1 MGNDLLLVG
10 SIPLDTVEEVMRTF
24 GAPLGRYLPAMPDGE
39 VGERR
44 SWVNRFSY
52 QVFNGHSDL
61 ETLRRPPKKDG
72 VEQLLPTKR
81 GESWQFQVRP
91 GVKRVRFGLPGLRLG
106 YARDATNSY
115 FIFRTLRDQGILPAE
130 MRFQVS
136 IPMVNSVIRP
146 LYFPVPGDIDKVRPG
161 FEEALAAEIE
171 LIVRRIPA
179 KDLAIQWDLAHE
191 LSAVYGQPDNPPSEA
206 LIETHVA
213 PVRRL
218 SALLPA
224 EAALG
229 FHFCFGTFGGW
240 PAFAPADLGR
250 AVELINA
257 SIAAAGRR
265 TDWIHIPMLN
275 RADETFYAPLARL
288 DPGDARIYLGMIHSM
303 HSFRERLAA
312 ARKFVPSFGLA
323 AYCGFGRT
331 PPEQLPQLLEDH
343 LKAVELITPAPGRQ
357 QAGIHSFHK

>member
-1 MGNDLLLVG
+1 MDSVAAWSTAMGNELLLVG

-24 GAPLGRYLPAMPDGE
+24 GAALGGHLAAMPDGE

-52 QVFNGHSDL
+52 LLFNGHCDL
-61 ETLRRPPKKDG
+61 ETLRRPPKVDG
-72 VEQLLPTKR
+72 VEQLLPAKR
-81 GESWQFQVRP
+81 GESWQFRVRP
-91 GVKRVRFGLPGLRLG
+91 GVERVRFGLPGLRLG

-115 FIFRTLRDQGILPAE
+115 FIFRTLRDQGLFPADV
-130 MRFQVS
+130 RFQVS
-136 IPMVNSVIRP
+136 IPMVNSVVRP
-146 LYFPVPGDIDKVRPG
+146 LYFPQPGDIDKVRPG

-179 KDLAIQWDLAHE
+179 KDLAIQWDLAGE
-191 LSAVYGQPDNPPSEA
+191 LLAAYGQGDHPPGETS
-206 LIETHVA
+206 IETHVA

-240 PAFAPADLGR
+240 PAFAPPDLGR
-250 AVELINA
+250 AIELINA
-257 SIAAAGRR
+257 SVAAAGRR
-265 TDWIHIPMLN
+265 IDWIHIPTLD

-288 DPGDARIYLGMIHSM
+288 EPGDARIYLGMIHSM
-303 HSFRERLAA
+303 HSFRERLAV

-331 PPEQLPQLLEDH
+331 PPEQLPQLLADH
-343 LKAVELITPAPGRQ
+343 LQAVELLKA
-357 QAGIHSFHK
+357 A

>member
-1 MGNDLLLVG
+1 MGNELLLVG

-24 GAPLGRYLPAMPDGE
+24 AAPLGRYLPAMPDGE

-52 QVFNGHSDL
+52 LLFNGHPDL
-61 ETLRRPPKKDG
+61 ETLRRPPKIDG
-72 VEQLLPTKR
+72 VEQPLPVKR
-81 GESWQFQVRP
+81 NESWQFRVRP
-91 GVKRVRFGLPGLRLG
+91 GVERVRFGLPGLRLG

-115 FIFRTLRDQGILPAE
+115 FIFRTLRDQGLFPADV
-130 MRFQVS
+130 RFQVS
-136 IPMVNSVIRP
+136 IPMINSVIRT
-146 LYFPVPGDIDKVRPG
+146 LYFPKPGDIEKVRPG
-161 FEEALAAEIE
+161 FEEALAAEIAV
-171 LIVRRIPA
+171 IVRRIPA
-179 KDLAIQWDLAHE
+179 KDLAIQWDLAGE
-191 LSAVYGQPDNPPSEA
+191 LLAVYGQPDNPPGEA

-257 SIAAAGRR
+257 SVAAAPRPIAWVHIPTLDR
-265 TDWIHIPMLN
+265 TDD
-275 RADETFYAPLARL
+275 AFYAPLAQL
-288 DPGDARIYLGMIHSM
+288 QTGDARIYLGMIHSM
-303 HSFRERLAA
+303 PTLRQRLAVV
-312 ARKFVPSFGLA
+312 RKFVPSFGLA

-343 LKAVELITPAPGRQ
+343 LQALELL
-357 QAGIHSFHK
+357 

>member
-24 GAPLGRYLPAMPDGE
+24 GAPLGRHLPAMPDGE

-91 GVKRVRFGLPGLRLG
+91 GVDRVRFGLPGLRLG

-171 LIVRRIPA
+171 LIVGRIPA

-191 LSAVYGQPDNPPSEA
+191 LSAVYGQGDNPPSEA

-224 EAALG
+224 EAGLG

-257 SIAAAGRR
+257 SIVAAGRR
-265 TDWIHIPMLN
+265 TDWIHIPMLD

-288 DPGDARIYLGMIHSM
+288 EPGDARIYLGMIHNM

-312 ARKFVPSFGLA
+312 ARKFVPSFGLG

-331 PPEQLPQLLEDH
+331 PPERLPQLLEDH
-343 LKAVELITPAPGRQ
+343 LEAVELLKPASGRQ
-357 QAGIHSFHK
+357 ASIHSFHK

>member
-1 MGNDLLLVG
+1 MGNQLLLVG
-10 SIPLDTVEEVMRTF
+10 SIPLDTVEEVMCTF

-52 QVFNGHSDL
+52 LLFNGHADL
-61 ETLRRPPKKDG
+61 ETLRRPPKIDG
-72 VEQLLPTKR
+72 VEQLLPAR
-81 GESWQFQVRP
+81 RNEGWQFRVRP
-91 GVKRVRFGLPGLRLG
+91 GVKQVRFGLPGLRLG
-106 YARDATNSY
+106 YARDATSSY
-115 FIFRTLRDQGILPAE
+115 FVFRTLREKGIFPADL
-130 MRFQVS
+130 RFQVS
-136 IPMVNSVIRP
+136 IPMINSVIRP
-146 LYFPVPGDIDKVRPG
+146 LYFPEPRDIDKVRPG

-171 LIVRRIPA
+171 LIVRRIPV
-179 KDLAIQWDLAHE
+179 KDLAIQWDLAGE
-191 LSAVYGQPDNPPSEA
+191 LLAVYGQADHPPSES

-240 PAFAPADLGR
+240 PAFAPADLGH

-257 SIAAAGRR
+257 SVAAAGRR
-265 TDWIHIPMLN
+265 TDWIHIPTLD
-275 RADETFYAPLARL
+275 RADEAFYAPLARL
-288 DPGDARIYLGMIHSM
+288 EPGDARIYLGMIHSM
-303 HSFRERLAA
+303 PTLRERLAV

-343 LKAVELITPAPGRQ
+343 LQALELLKAA
-357 QAGIHSFHK
+357 

>member
-1 MGNDLLLVG
+1 MGNELLLVG

-24 GAPLGRYLPAMPDGE
+24 GAPLGRHLAAMPDGE

-52 QVFNGHSDL
+52 LLFNGHCDL
-61 ETLRRPPKKDG
+61 ETLRRPPKVDG

-81 GESWQFQVRP
+81 GESWQFRVRP
-91 GVKRVRFGLPGLRLG
+91 GVERVRFGLPGLRLG

-115 FIFRTLRDQGILPAE
+115 FIFRTLRDQGLFPADV
-130 MRFQVS
+130 RFQVS
-136 IPMVNSVIRP
+136 IPMVNSVVRP
-146 LYFPVPGDIDKVRPG
+146 LYFPQPGDIDKVRPG
-161 FEEALAAEIE
+161 FEDALAAEIE

-179 KDLAIQWDLAHE
+179 KDLAIQWDLAGE
-191 LSAVYGQPDNPPSEA
+191 LLAAYGQGDHPPGEA
-206 LIETHVA
+206 SIEMHVA

-257 SIAAAGRR
+257 SVAAAGRR
-265 TDWIHIPMLN
+265 TDWIHIPTLD

-288 DPGDARIYLGMIHSM
+288 ESGDARIYLGMIHSM
-303 HSFRERLAA
+303 HSFRERLAV

-331 PPEQLPQLLEDH
+331 PPEQLPQLLADH
-343 LKAVELITPAPGRQ
+343 LQAVELLEA
-357 QAGIHSFHK
+357 A

>member
-1 MGNDLLLVG
+1 MGNQLLLVG

-52 QVFNGHSDL
+52 LLFNGHPDL
-61 ETLRRPPKKDG
+61 ETLRRPPKIDG
-72 VEQLLPTKR
+72 VEQPLPTKR
-81 GESWQFQVRP
+81 NESWQFRVRP
-91 GVKRVRFGLPGLRLG
+91 GVERVRFGLPGLRLG

-115 FIFRTLRDQGILPAE
+115 FIFRTLRDQGLFPADV
-130 MRFQVS
+130 RFQIS
-136 IPMVNSVIRP
+136 IPMINSVIRP
-146 LYFPVPGDIDKVRPG
+146 LYFPEGGDIDKIRPG
-161 FEEALAAEIE
+161 FEEALVAEIE
-171 LIVRRIPA
+171 VIVRRIPP
-179 KDLAIQWDLAHE
+179 KDLAIQWDLAGE
-191 LSAVYGQPDNPPSEA
+191 LLSVYGQPDNPPGEA

-257 SIAAAGRR
+257 SVAAAGRPLAWVHIPTLDR
-265 TDWIHIPMLN
+265 TDD
-275 RADETFYAPLARL
+275 AFYAPLARL
-288 DPGDARIYLGMIHSM
+288 QAGNARIYLGMIHSM
-303 HSFRERLAA
+303 PSLRQRLAVV
-312 ARKFVPSFGLA
+312 RKSVPSFGLA

-343 LKAVELITPAPGRQ
+343 LQALELLKAA
-357 QAGIHSFHK
+357 

>member
-1 MGNDLLLVG
+1 MGSELLLVG

-52 QVFNGHSDL
+52 QLFAGHCDL
-61 ETLRRPPKKDG
+61 ETLRRPPKTDG
-72 VEQLLPTKR
+72 VEQLIPNKR
-81 GESWQFQVRP
+81 SESWQFRVRP
-91 GVKRVRFGLPGLRLG
+91 GVERVRFGLPGLRLG

-115 FIFRTLRDQGILPAE
+115 FIFRTLSDQGLFPADV
-130 MRFQVS
+130 RFQIS
-136 IPMVNSVIRP
+136 IPMINSVIRP
-146 LYFPVPGDIDKVRPG
+146 LYFPEPGDIDKVRPG

-171 LIVRRIPA
+171 VIVRRIPA
-179 KDLAIQWDLAHE
+179 KDLAIQWDLAAE
-191 LSAVYGQPDNPPSEA
+191 LSAVYGQAGLPPSEV

-218 SALLPA
+218 SARIPP

-257 SIAAAGRR
+257 CVAAAGRH
-265 TDWIHIPMLN
+265 TDWIHIPTLD
-275 RADETFYAPLARL
+275 RTDEAFYAPLARIEG
-288 DPGDARIYLGMIHSM
+288 GDARVYLGMIHSM
-303 HSFRERLAA
+303 GSLRERLAV
-312 ARKFVPSFGLA
+312 ARRFVSSFGLA

-331 PPEQLPQLLEDH
+331 PPEELPQLLKDH
-343 LKAVELITPAPGRQ
+343 LTALELLKAA
-357 QAGIHSFHK
+357 